1 MAKKYIDAD
10 RLKAEIEGIR
20 WFPQISSG
28 YNDGREDMKMMV
40 LDIIYSLQQ
49 EQPEVDLVAE
59 YDEQFYS
66 DPVYGKLVNR
76 NAGMEIARHFY
87 GLGLKANSDER

>member
-1 MAKKYIDAD
+1 
-10 RLKAEIEGIR
+10 
-20 WFPQISSG
+20 
-28 YNDGREDMKMMV
+28 V